1 MDLKDRTDS
10 IRSLRASIEGTNESA
25 ARKRISLLFDE
36 GTFVEIGAFVK
47 QRPTEL
53 GAVDA
58 AAEGVVTGYGAVNGV
73 LVFAFSQDVS
83 VLKGA
88 VSEMNAEKI
97 CNIAEMAR
105 KAHAPLVCML
115 DSCGVRLQEGMDA
128 LAGYGSILA
137 KLNSMAGE
145 TVLISAVFGT
155 CAGALSFIPAMSD
168 YSVITENAELFLSSP
183 DVVKARFGNENAGTA
198 QNAYENGTVS
208 AICASDKDAV
218 EKIKEFI
225 SFTCDVYVTEDD
237 INRLTPEIADIIS
250 KEGYDICEVIA
261 SIADDGKS
269 LELNPGYATNIVTAL
284 INIDCSPVGVVAN
297 NGALTSSAAEKA
309 TGFVAFCDNC
319 SIPVLT
325 LVDTDGFECDS
336 KENILNSSLLVTAYM
351 NAEVPKVTLIIG
363 KAYGAGYISMCSKQ
377 TGADI
382 VYAYPCAEIAAL
394 PAETGAVFMC
404 AQEIIQTEGD
414 PVDGRNA
421 VIEKY
426 RQTIAS
432 PLEAAKRGH
441 VDDIIDIETT
451 RQLIA
456 SSFGMLADK

>member
-1 MDLKDRTDS
+1 MDLKDRTEE
-10 IRSLRASIEGTNESA
+10 IRSLRTAIEGSVESA
-25 ARKRISLLFDE
+25 ARKRLAFLFDE

-53 GAVDA
+53 GSVNA

-97 CNIAEMAR
+97 CNIAEMAK

-115 DSCGVRLQEGMDA
+115 DSCGVRLQEGIDA
-128 LAGYGSILA
+128 LAGYGRILA
-137 KLNSMAGE
+137 KLNSISDD
-145 TVLISAVFGT
+145 LIIVSSVFGT
-155 CAGALSFIPAMSD
+155 CAGAMSFIPAISD

-183 DVVKARFGNENAGTA
+183 DVVKARFGNEKAGTA
-198 QNAYENGTVS
+198 QNAFENGTVS
-208 AICASDKDAV
+208 AVCSSDEEAV

-225 SFTCDVYVTEDD
+225 AFTCDAYVTEDD

-250 KEGYDICEVIA
+250 KDGYDVREVIA

-269 LELNPGYATNIVTAL
+269 IELTSGYAANIVTSL

-297 NGALTSSAAEKA
+297 NGALTSAAAEKA
-309 TGFVAFCDNC
+309 ASFISFCNNC

-336 KENILNSSLLVTAYM
+336 KENILNSSLLVSAYM
-351 NAEVPKVTLIIG
+351 NAEVPKVTLITG
-363 KAYGAGYISMCSKQ
+363 KAYGSGYISMCSKQ

-414 PVDGRNA
+414 PIDGRNA

-426 RQTIAS
+426 RKTIAS

-441 VDDIIDIETT
+441 VDDIIEIETT

-456 SSFGMLADK
+456 SSFSMLADK